1 MEKKSKMTPDT
12 VMAVFFGGFWLFA
25 IVAVLSVVFL
35 PNRRADIVEKV
46 IEAAKEIEQD
56 CPIKKEV
63 EELRERIEK
72 LEGMKK

>member
-1 MEKKSKMTPDT
+1 MEKKNKMTPDT
-12 VMAVFFGGFWLFA
+12 VMAVFFGGLWLFA
-25 IVAVLSVVFL
+25 IVAILCGVFA
-35 PNRRADIVEKV
+35 PDRRADIVEKV

-56 CPIKKEV
+56 CPVKKEL